1 MERQLA
7 SKLSCR
13 DLAICGSSCSSDC
26 AGLDTCV
33 RRRYLDSEYVWM
45 HDFWNGSA
53 RKIRFG
59 IGRAVCE
66 FYKRR

>member
-7 SKLSCR
+7 SKLSYR

-33 RRRYLDSEYVWM
+33 RRCPHSEYVWM
-45 HDFWNGSA
+45 HDFWNGST